1 MISINLPKNLTFG
14 MKLLYA
20 LLGVAIIIVIV
31 CVIIFNRS
39 SYLAKTM
46 KLVRAEGTVK
56 IEKEGGKLKP
66 ISKNARFE
74 SGEALFTG
82 LDGLATV
89 SLDDTKFVT
98 LQPDSRVEFSK
109 VNKQLGLKLTK
120 GGLFFEVTE
129 KLKDGEI
136 FEIKTSTMTAGV
148 KGTSGYFCL
157 DADGNETLTVTDGK
171 LIISAVNPETGER
184 KYAEVSGGQRITVY
198 LYSDS
203 NNEHDTIE
211 LDVKDIAEDELEDF
225 TLKMLGNNERLLTKV
240 CEYTG
245 WDRDKLKALINAILT
260 KQVTPAPSE
269 SSESSEPEDTSES
282 SETDESKENTPTPT
296 SAPTNTDKPDPTA
309 TPKPNAKATATPKP
323 KNNNNNK
330 PSGGGSSGGS
340 SSGGSS
346 SGGSSDPTNGSTNGS
361 ENPGGGNDN
370 PSGGNDNPSG
380 GNDNPSGGNDNPS
393 GGNDNPSGGNDN
405 PSGGNDNPSGGNDNP
420 SGGNDNPSGGN
431 NNPSGGGNN
440 NPGGDNGGS
449 NTVDGNTTT

>member
-120 GGLFFEVTE
+120 GGMFFEVTE

-260 KQVTPAPSE
+260 KQVTPAPTE

-309 TPKPNAKATATPKP
+309 TPKPKATATPKP
-323 KNNNNNK
+323 KNNNNNNK
-330 PSGGGSSGGS
+330 PNGGGSSGGS
-340 SSGGSS
+340 GSGGSS

>member
-1 MISINLPKNLTFG
+1 MVSISLPKNLTFG

-39 SYLAKTM
+39 NYLAKTM

-56 IEKEGGKLKP
+56 VEREGGKLKP
-66 ISKNARFE
+66 ISKNSRFE

-120 GGLFFEVTE
+120 GGMFFEVTE

-136 FEIKTSTMTAGV
+136 FEIKTSTMTAGI

-157 DADGNETLTVTDGK
+157 DVDGNETLTVTDGK
-171 LIISAVNPETGER
+171 LIISAVNPQTGER
-184 KYAEVSGGQRITVY
+184 KYAEVSGGQRITVH
-198 LYSDS
+198 LYSETTK
-203 NNEHDTIE
+203 EHDTIE
-211 LDVKDIAEDELEDF
+211 LDVVDIGEEDLEDF

-245 WDRDKLKALINAILT
+245 WNRDKLKELISAILT

-282 SETDESKENTPTPT
+282 ESSSEDTEAPSSADNTPTPT
-296 SAPTNTDKPDPTA
+296 PKAKDTDKPDPTA

-323 KNNNNNK
+323 KATATTK
-330 PSGGGSSGGS
+330 PKATATPTKRATATPTATTRPEPTGTNESTVNSPTPTDRPEPTATDKPEPTATDKPAPTATDKPAPTATKTPDPSSND
-340 SSGGSS
+340 
-346 SGGSSDPTNGSTNGS
+346 DPTAG
-361 ENPGGGNDN
+361 
-370 PSGGNDNPSG
+370 
-380 GNDNPSGGNDNPS
+380 
-393 GGNDNPSGGNDN
+393 
-405 PSGGNDNPSGGNDNP
+405 
-420 SGGNDNPSGGN
+420 
-431 NNPSGGGNN
+431 
-440 NPGGDNGGS
+440 
-449 NTVDGNTTT
+449 

>member
-120 GGLFFEVTE
+120 GGMFFEVTE

-245 WDRDKLKALINAILT
+245 WDRDKLKALINAILK

-282 SETDESKENTPTPT
+282 SETDESTENTPTPT

-309 TPKPNAKATATPKP
+309 TPKPKATATPKP

-340 SSGGSS
+340 GSGGSS

-361 ENPGGGNDN
+361 ENPG
-370 PSGGNDNPSG
+370 G

>member
-1 MISINLPKNLTFG
+1 MVSINLPKNLTFG

-39 SYLAKTM
+39 NYLAKTM

-66 ISKNARFE
+66 ISKNSRFE

-120 GGLFFEVTE
+120 GGMFFEVTE
-129 KLKDGEI
+129 KLQEGEM
-136 FEIKTSTMTAGV
+136 FEIKTSTMTAGI

-157 DADGNETLTVTDGK
+157 DVDGNETLTVTDGK
-171 LIISAVNPETGER
+171 LIISAVNPQTGER

-198 LYSDS
+198 LYSETTK
-203 NNEHDTIE
+203 EHDTIE
-211 LDVKDIAEDELEDF
+211 LDVVDIGEEDLEDF

-245 WDRDKLKALINAILT
+245 WNRDKLKELINAILT
-260 KQVTPAPSE
+260 KQVTPVPT
-269 SSESSEPEDTSES
+269 SESSEPES
-282 SETDESKENTPTPT
+282 SETSDTETESPEDNTPTPTPT
-296 SAPTNTDKPDPTA
+296 SAPTDTKDPTA
-309 TPKPNAKATATPKP
+309 TPKPKATATPKP
-323 KNNNNNK
+323 KNNNNNNK
-330 PSGGGSSGGS
+330 PSGGGNSSGGTTK
-340 SSGGSS
+340 
-346 SGGSSDPTNGSTNGS
+346 PTNGS
-361 ENPGGGNDN
+361 ENPSGGGNDN
-370 PSGGNDNPSG
+370 PSGGGNDNPSGG
-380 GNDNPSGGNDNPS
+380 GNDNPSGGGNDNPS
-393 GGNDNPSGGNDN
+393 GGGNDNPSGGGNDN
-405 PSGGNDNPSGGNDNP
+405 PSGGGNDNPSGGGNDNP
-420 SGGNDNPSGGN
+420 SGGGNDNPSGGGN
-431 NNPSGGGNN
+431 DGPSGGGSS
-440 NPGGDNGGS
+440 GGGTGETGGPD
-449 NTVDGNTTT
+449 TGEG

>member
-31 CVIIFNRS
+31 CVIVFNRS

-66 ISKNARFE
+66 ISKNSRFE

-120 GGLFFEVTE
+120 GGMFFEVTE

-148 KGTSGYFCL
+148 KGTSGYFGL

-171 LIISAVNPETGER
+171 LIISAINPETGER

-211 LDVKDIAEDELEDF
+211 LDVKDIAEEDLEDF

-309 TPKPNAKATATPKP
+309 TPKPKATATPKP

-330 PSGGGSSGGS
+330 PNGGGSSGGTTKPTQGGGNDNPGGGGNDNPGGGGNDNPGGGGTGGESGGGGTGGESGGGESGGGESGGGGTGGESGGESGGGGTGGESGGGGTGGESGGGSSG
-340 SSGGSS
+340 
-346 SGGSSDPTNGSTNGS
+346 P
-361 ENPGGGNDN
+361 ENSQPAAGA
-370 PSGGNDNPSG
+370 
-380 GNDNPSGGNDNPS
+380 
-393 GGNDNPSGGNDN
+393 
-405 PSGGNDNPSGGNDNP
+405 
-420 SGGNDNPSGGN
+420 
-431 NNPSGGGNN
+431 
-440 NPGGDNGGS
+440 DNG
-449 NTVDGNTTT
+449 

>member
-109 VNKQLGLKLTK
+109 VNKQLGIKLTK
-120 GGLFFEVTE
+120 GGMFFEVTE

-136 FEIKTSTMTAGV
+136 FEIKTSTMTAGI
-148 KGTSGYFCL
+148 KGTSGYFGL
-157 DADGNETLTVTDGK
+157 DVDGNEYLTVTDGK

-203 NNEHDTIE
+203 TKEHDTIE

-245 WDRDKLKALINAILT
+245 WDRDKLKSLINAILT
-260 KQVTPAPSE
+260 KQVTPAPTE
-269 SSESSEPEDTSES
+269 SSESSESEDTSES
-282 SETDESKENTPTPT
+282 SETDETKGNTPTPT

-309 TPKPNAKATATPKP
+309 TPKPKATATPKP

-330 PSGGGSSGGS
+330 PSGGGSSGGTTK
-340 SSGGSS
+340 
-346 SGGSSDPTNGSTNGS
+346 PTNGTSGS
-361 ENPGGGNDN
+361 ENPGGGGE
-370 PSGGNDNPSG
+370 PTQ
-380 GNDNPSGGNDNPS
+380 
-393 GGNDNPSGGNDN
+393 
-405 PSGGNDNPSGGNDNP
+405 
-420 SGGNDNPSGGN
+420 
-431 NNPSGGGNN
+431 GGGGE
-440 NPGGDNGGS
+440 PTQGGGGEPTQGGGGEPTQGGGGGS
-449 NTVDGNTTT
+449 NESTQGGGGSTVDGDTTN

>member
-31 CVIIFNRS
+31 CVIVFNRS
-39 SYLAKTM
+39 NYLAKTM
-46 KLVRAEGTVK
+46 KLVRAEGTVR
-56 IEKEGGKLKP
+56 IEKEGGKIKP

-74 SGEALFTG
+74 SGEALYTG

-109 VNKQLGLKLTK
+109 VNKQLGIKLTK
-120 GGLFFEVTE
+120 GGMFFEVTE
-129 KLKDGEI
+129 KLKDDEI

-171 LIISAVNPETGER
+171 LIISAINPETGER

-211 LDVKDIAEDELEDF
+211 LDVKDIAEEDLEDF
-225 TLKMLGNNERLLTKV
+225 TLKMLGNDERLLTKV

-260 KQVTPAPSE
+260 KQVTPAPTTE

-309 TPKPNAKATATPKP
+309 TPKPKATATPKP

-340 SSGGSS
+340 GSGGSS
-346 SGGSSDPTNGSTNGS
+346 SGGSSDPTNGSTAGS
-361 ENPGGGNDN
+361 ETSGQTGGEGGQTGGESGQTGGEGGQTGGEGGQTGGEGGQTGGEGGQTGGEGGQTGGNSG
-370 PSGGNDNPSG
+370 SGGTSG
-380 GNDNPSGGNDNPS
+380 GD
-393 GGNDNPSGGNDN
+393 
-405 PSGGNDNPSGGNDNP
+405 
-420 SGGNDNPSGGN
+420 
-431 NNPSGGGNN
+431 NN
-440 NPGGDNGGS
+440 NPGGDNGGGS

>member
-1 MISINLPKNLTFG
+1 MVSINLPKNLTFG

-39 SYLAKTM
+39 NYLAKTM

-109 VNKQLGLKLTK
+109 VNKQLGIKLTK
-120 GGLFFEVTE
+120 GGMFFEVTE

-136 FEIKTSTMTAGV
+136 FEIKTSTMTAGI
-148 KGTSGYFCL
+148 KGTSGYFGL
-157 DADGNETLTVTDGK
+157 DVDGNEYLTVTDGK

-203 NNEHDTIE
+203 TKEHDTIE
-211 LDVKDIAEDELEDF
+211 LDVEDIAEDDLEDF
-225 TLKMLGNNERLLTKV
+225 TLKMLGNDERLLTKV

-245 WDRDKLKALINAILT
+245 WDRDKLKSLINAILT
-260 KQVTPAPSE
+260 KQVTPAPTTE
-269 SSESSEPEDTSES
+269 SSESSESEDTSES
-282 SETDESKENTPTPT
+282 SETDDSKENTPTPT
-296 SAPTNTDKPDPTA
+296 LAPTNTDKPDPTA
-309 TPKPNAKATATPKP
+309 TPKPKATATPKP

-330 PSGGGSSGGS
+330 PSGGGSSGGTTK
-340 SSGGSS
+340 
-346 SGGSSDPTNGSTNGS
+346 PTNGTSGS
-361 ENPGGGNDN
+361 ENPGGGGE
-370 PSGGNDNPSG
+370 PTQ
-380 GNDNPSGGNDNPS
+380 
-393 GGNDNPSGGNDN
+393 
-405 PSGGNDNPSGGNDNP
+405 
-420 SGGNDNPSGGN
+420 
-431 NNPSGGGNN
+431 GGGGE
-440 NPGGDNGGS
+440 PTQGGGGEPTQGGGGEPTQGGGGEPTQGGGGEPTQGGGGEPTQGGGGEPTQGGGGGS
-449 NTVDGNTTT
+449 NEPTQGGGGSTVDGDTTN

>member
-1 MISINLPKNLTFG
+1 MVSISLPKNLTFG

-39 SYLAKTM
+39 NYLAKTM
-46 KLVRAEGTVK
+46 KLVRAEGTVR

-120 GGLFFEVTE
+120 GGMFFEVTE

-136 FEIKTSTMTAGV
+136 FEIKTSTMTAGI

-171 LIISAVNPETGER
+171 LIISAINPETGER

-198 LYSDS
+198 LYSETTK
-203 NNEHDTIE
+203 EHDTIE
-211 LDVKDIAEDELEDF
+211 LDVQDIGEEDLEDF
-225 TLKMLGNNERLLTKV
+225 TLKMLGNDERLLTKV

-245 WDRDKLKALINAILT
+245 WDRDKLKELINAILT
-260 KQVTPAPSE
+260 KQVTPAPTE

-309 TPKPNAKATATPKP
+309 TPKPKATATPKP
-323 KNNNNNK
+323 KNNNNNNK
-330 PSGGGSSGGS
+330 PSGGGNSSGGTTK
-340 SSGGSS
+340 
-346 SGGSSDPTNGSTNGS
+346 PTNGS
-361 ENPGGGNDN
+361 ENPSGGSNDDPTGGGNDN
-370 PSGGNDNPSG
+370 PSGGGNDNPSGG
-380 GNDNPSGGNDNPS
+380 GNDNPSGGGNDNPS
-393 GGNDNPSGGNDN
+393 GGGNDNPSGGGNDN
-405 PSGGNDNPSGGNDNP
+405 PSGGGNDNPSGG
-420 SGGNDNPSGGN
+420 GNDNPSGGGN
-431 NNPSGGGNN
+431 DGPSGGGSS
-440 NPGGDNGGS
+440 GGGTGETGGPD
-449 NTVDGNTTT
+449 TGEG

>member
-1 MISINLPKNLTFG
+1 MVSISLPKNLTFG

-39 SYLAKTM
+39 NYLAKTM

-56 IEKEGGKLKP
+56 VEREGGKLKP
-66 ISKNARFE
+66 ISKNSRFE

-120 GGLFFEVTE
+120 GGMFFEVTE

-136 FEIKTSTMTAGV
+136 FEIKTSTMTAGI

-171 LIISAVNPETGER
+171 LIISAVNPQTGER

-198 LYSDS
+198 LYSETTK
-203 NNEHDTIE
+203 EHDTIE
-211 LDVKDIAEDELEDF
+211 LDVVDIGEEDLEDF

-245 WDRDKLKALINAILT
+245 WNRDKLKELISAILT

-282 SETDESKENTPTPT
+282 ESSSEDTEAPSSADNTPTPT
-296 SAPTNTDKPDPTA
+296 PKAKDTDKPDPTA

-323 KNNNNNK
+323 KATATTK
-330 PSGGGSSGGS
+330 PKATATPTKRATATPTATTRPEPTGTNESTVNSPTPTDRPEPTATDKPAPTATDKPAPTATDKPAPTATKTPDPSSND
-340 SSGGSS
+340 
-346 SGGSSDPTNGSTNGS
+346 DPTAG
-361 ENPGGGNDN
+361 
-370 PSGGNDNPSG
+370 
-380 GNDNPSGGNDNPS
+380 
-393 GGNDNPSGGNDN
+393 
-405 PSGGNDNPSGGNDNP
+405 
-420 SGGNDNPSGGN
+420 
-431 NNPSGGGNN
+431 
-440 NPGGDNGGS
+440 
-449 NTVDGNTTT
+449 

>member
-1 MISINLPKNLTFG
+1 MVSISLPKNLTFG

-39 SYLAKTM
+39 NYLAKTM

-56 IEKEGGKLKP
+56 VEREGGKLKP
-66 ISKNARFE
+66 ISKNSRFE

-120 GGLFFEVTE
+120 GGMFFEVTE

-136 FEIKTSTMTAGV
+136 FEIKTSTMTAGI

-171 LIISAVNPETGER
+171 LIISAVNPQTGER

-198 LYSDS
+198 LYSETTK
-203 NNEHDTIE
+203 EHDTIE
-211 LDVKDIAEDELEDF
+211 LDVVDIGEEDLEDF

-245 WDRDKLKALINAILT
+245 WDRDKLKELINAILT
-260 KQVTPAPSE
+260 KQVTPAPTE
-269 SSESSEPEDTSES
+269 SSESSDPES
-282 SETDESKENTPTPT
+282 SEESETETEASEDNTPTPTPT
-296 SAPTNTDKPDPTA
+296 SAPTDTKDPTA
-309 TPKPNAKATATPKP
+309 TPKPKATATPKP
-323 KNNNNNK
+323 KNNNNK
-330 PSGGGSSGGS
+330 PSGGNNSGGGSSGGS
-340 SSGGSS
+340 TK
-346 SGGSSDPTNGSTNGS
+346 PTNGS
-361 ENPGGGNDN
+361 ENP
-370 PSGGNDNPSG
+370 
-380 GNDNPSGGNDNPS
+380 
-393 GGNDNPSGGNDN
+393 
-405 PSGGNDNPSGGNDNP
+405 
-420 SGGNDNPSGGN
+420 
-431 NNPSGGGNN
+431 SGGGSD
-440 NPGGDNGGS
+440 PTSGGGS
-449 NTVDGNTTT
+449 DPTSGGGGSDPTSGGGGGSDPTSGGGGGSDPTSGGGSDPTSGGGGSDPTSGGGGSDPTTGGSGSGGSSDDAGND